1 MTCGSP
7 TSRTSNGGRSSPSLA
22 NDLWFTHMLNVQRW
36 EVFASA
42 CDLWFTHSLNAF
54 VNIYTNTVT
63 RGSTAR
69 ATHRAVP
76 LPNRRRPPKVLV
88 CLQTVHFL
96 CPPFRT
102 HAKGPFWKTMVF
114 IRRWEVLTCGSPT
127 IRTSNSG
134 RSSPRLA
141 NDLWFTHLLNV
152 QLWEVFASAC
162 DLWFTHALNAFVNT
176 YLEFQSLKS

>member
-1 MTCGSP
+1 MEGTNENGTLPNRQHSSATPSPRATFTPSFHNKGPFWKTMVFIQLWEVLTCGSP

-42 CDLWFTHSLNAF
+42 CDLWFTHVLNAF
-54 VNIYTNTVT
+54 VNTNTVT

-88 CLQTVHFL
+88 CLQKFIL
-96 CPPFRT
+96 CPPFQI
-102 HAKGPFWKTMVF
+102 HASSFSFCKFPFHN
-114 IRRWEVLTCGSPT
+114 VLP
-127 IRTSNSG
+127 
-134 RSSPRLA
+134 
-141 NDLWFTHLLNV
+141 
-152 QLWEVFASAC
+152 
-162 DLWFTHALNAFVNT
+162 
-176 YLEFQSLKS
+176 

>member
-42 CDLWFTHSLNAF
+42 CDLWFTHALNAF
-54 VNIYTNTVT
+54 VNTNTVT

-88 CLQTVHFL
+88 CLQKLIL

-102 HAKGPFWKTMVF
+102 HASSFSFYKLSISQCFAVKQLISPLKGDNHGFGKLRPKGLDTLEIKSFVAHWVRGAGKRCETM
-114 IRRWEVLTCGSPT
+114 
-127 IRTSNSG
+127 
-134 RSSPRLA
+134 
-141 NDLWFTHLLNV
+141 
-152 QLWEVFASAC
+152 
-162 DLWFTHALNAFVNT
+162 
-176 YLEFQSLKS
+176 

>member
-1 MTCGSP
+1 MIFIQLWEVLTCGSP
-7 TSRTSNGGRSSPSLA
+7 TSRTSNGGRSSPRLA

-42 CDLWFTHSLNAF
+42 CDLWFTHVLNAF
-54 VNIYTNTVT
+54 VNTNTVT

-88 CLQTVHFL
+88 CLQKFIL

-102 HAKGPFWKTMVF
+102 HASSFSWLHPSINFTKFCREKLIFPLTWDNHGFGKLCPKGLDTLEIKRF
-114 IRRWEVLTCGSPT
+114 CGAL
-127 IRTSNSG
+127 G
-134 RSSPRLA
+134 PRCGGNGA
-141 NDLWFTHLLNV
+141 RPCRAGV
-152 QLWEVFASAC
+152 R
-162 DLWFTHALNAFVNT
+162 
-176 YLEFQSLKS
+176 

>member
-1 MTCGSP
+1 MGGLQLRPRKIDFDVRTCS
-7 TSRTSNGGRSSPSLA
+7 
-22 NDLWFTHMLNVQRW
+22 
-36 EVFASA
+36 EEFATQKKYMFA
-42 CDLWFTHSLNAF
+42 QKKVTNHHNHLKGPRKGFE
-54 VNIYTNTVT
+54 IYPPVT

-88 CLQTVHFL
+88 CLQTVHF
-96 CPPFRT
+96 CVNPFRT
-102 HAKGPFWKTMVF
+102 QASGPFWKTMVF

-141 NDLWFTHLLNV
+141 NDLWFTHMLNV
-152 QLWEVFASAC
+152 QRWEVFA
-162 DLWFTHALNAFVNT
+162 
-176 YLEFQSLKS
+176 